1 MDGLLSSLSVQVI
14 AGLVLLV
21 LAVAVRLVTRNRVIR
36 SRVRLAI
43 ILTVVFI
50 GINAALAAPGLIR
63 PESRPL
69 ATSISQLVFAF
80 AAIHFLLLVLV
91 NPLRVDRVPERF
103 PTIVQDVTVFALF
116 ALVAT
121 LVLEEKFVTTSA
133 VGALVAGLAL
143 QDTLGN
149 LVSGLAIQ
157 VEKPFR
163 LGHWIQL
170 GEWEGAVS
178 EITWRAVKVRTR
190 DGNEL
195 IIPNSEL
202 SKSTLVNYSEPG
214 DPTRVHVEVGTS
226 YQDAPNAVK
235 AAILDT
241 LERESMVLST
251 PRPDVHLVE
260 FADSSINY
268 RADFWIERF
277 PLSEVVKDRVLTA
290 LFYTFNRRGISIP
303 FPIQVQYNAELPSST
318 PTPEKRENWDHL
330 LAGTDLFGLL
340 PPDDIRR
347 LATES
352 PLRMF
357 GAGETVF
364 RQGDQGQSAFVVGDG
379 RVRVVLEPA
388 GTELAVLGRGA
399 YFGEMSLLAGEPRTA
414 SINAID
420 DCEVLEI
427 TADRFRQ
434 FVIENPAVLGRM
446 GAIVAE
452 RRAGIARAQSAIL
465 DMPAES
471 AHSLVARVRRF
482 FGL

>member
-1 MDGLLSSLSVQVI
+1 MDGLLSSLSAQVI
-14 AGLVLLV
+14 AGFVLLG
-21 LAVAVRLVTRNRVIR
+21 LAVAVRLITRNRVIR
-36 SRVRLAI
+36 SRVRLDI
-43 ILTVVFI
+43 ILALVFI
-50 GINAALAAPGLIR
+50 GVNAALAAPGLIR
-63 PESRPL
+63 PETRPL
-69 ATSISQLVFAF
+69 AISVGQLVIAF
-80 AAIHFLLLVLV
+80 AVIHFLLLVLV
-91 NPLRVDRVPERF
+91 NPLRADRVPERF
-103 PTIVQDVTVFALF
+103 PTIVQDVTVFVLF
-116 ALVAT
+116 AMVAT

-202 SKSTLVNYSEPG
+202 AKSTLVNYSEPG

-251 PRPDVHLVE
+251 PRPDVRLVE
-260 FADSSINY
+260 FADSSIKY

-277 PLSEVVKDRVLTA
+277 PLEEIVKDRVLTA

-303 FPIQVQYNAELPSST
+303 FPIQVQYTAELPSLT
-318 PTPEKRENWDHL
+318 PTPEKREQWERL
-330 LAGTDLFGLL
+330 LAATNLFGALEA
-340 PPDDIRR
+340 DDLRR

-364 RQGDQGQSAFVVGDG
+364 RQGDQGQSAFVVGEG

-388 GTELAVLGRGA
+388 GTELAVLGRGD

-414 SINAID
+414 TINAVD
-420 DCEVLEI
+420 DCEVLEV

-434 FVIENPAVLGRM
+434 FVIENPAILERI
-446 GAIVAE
+446 GAVVAE
-452 RRAGIARAQSAIL
+452 RRAGLARARSSTVDVPL
-465 DMPAES
+465 ES
-471 AHSLVARVRRF
+471 AHNLVARVRRF
-482 FGL
+482 FGI